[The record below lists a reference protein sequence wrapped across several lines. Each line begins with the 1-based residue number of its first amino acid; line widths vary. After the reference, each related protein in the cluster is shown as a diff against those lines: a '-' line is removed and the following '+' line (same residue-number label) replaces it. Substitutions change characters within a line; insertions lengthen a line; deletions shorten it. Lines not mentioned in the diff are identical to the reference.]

1 MQVHG
6 VLGRYSTS
14 WVCSQIKTVFKDTN
28 GLHSPYIVATPGS
41 LASVE
46 MTVIYPALDTPKRA
60 LC

>member
-1 MQVHG
+1 MQAHG
-6 VLGRYSTS
+6 VLGRYSTN

-28 GLHSPYIVATPGS
+28 GLHSPYIVTTPGS